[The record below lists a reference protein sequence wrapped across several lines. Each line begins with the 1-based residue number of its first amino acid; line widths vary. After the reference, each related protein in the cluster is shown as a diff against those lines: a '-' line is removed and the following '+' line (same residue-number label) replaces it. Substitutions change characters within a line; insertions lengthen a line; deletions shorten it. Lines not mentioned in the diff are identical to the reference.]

1 MLDWGRSELGITINE
16 FYGQTECNVLVSS
29 CSDWFQPVT
38 GMLGKVVPGHE
49 VVVLGS
55 DGQPAPAGVLGEIAV
70 RSPDPVM
77 FLGYWNAQAA
87 TAAKFRGEWLLTGD
101 LGVLERAD
109 FIRFVQKPT
118 ANQMP
123 AFGDQP
129 AQALAD
135 VYAYI
140 KSIPER
146 TPPPVQ
152 NIPILND
159 VLKTIP

>member
-1 MLDWGRSELGITINE
+1 MKVAALSLIVVMILPAMMTGR
-16 FYGQTECNVLVSS
+16 Q
-29 CSDWFQPVT
+29 
-38 GMLGKVVPGHE
+38 
-49 VVVLGS
+49 
-55 DGQPAPAGVLGEIAV
+55 
-70 RSPDPVM
+70 
-77 FLGYWNAQAA
+77 AQDSAA
-87 TAAKFRGEWLLTGD
+87 NLTGN
-101 LGVLERAD
+101 VERGKTLFTVAFKCASCHGTTGESGSPRLVPMRRTQAD

-118 ANQMP
+118 ANAMP

-129 AQALAD
+129 PQALAD

-152 NIPILND
+152 SIPVLND

>member
-1 MLDWGRSELGITINE
+1 MKVFWLFLVVAMATI
-16 FYGQTECNVLVSS
+16 
-29 CSDWFQPVT
+29 
-38 GMLGKVVPGHE
+38 PGW
-49 VVVLGS
+49 
-55 DGQPAPAGVLGEIAV
+55 Q
-70 RSPDPVM
+70 
-77 FLGYWNAQAA
+77 AQDAA
-87 TAAKFRGEWLLTGD
+87 ANLTGNA
-101 LGVLERAD
+101 ERGKTLFTASFKCASCHGTTGESGSPRLVPMRRTQAD

-118 ANQMP
+118 ANAMP

-152 NIPILND
+152 SIPALND
-159 VLKTIP
+159 VLKAIP

>member
-1 MLDWGRSELGITINE
+1 MWFALTTMLILSVAT
-16 FYGQTECNVLVSS
+16 
-29 CSDWFQPVT
+29 
-38 GMLGKVVPGHE
+38 MVPAQD
-49 VVVLGS
+49 S
-55 DGQPAPAGVLGEIAV
+55 PA
-70 RSPDPVM
+70 
-77 FLGYWNAQAA
+77 N
-87 TAAKFRGEWLLTGD
+87 LTGN
-101 LGVLERAD
+101 VERGKTLFTTTLKCAACHGSTGESGSPRLVPMRRSQAE
-109 FIRFVQKPT
+109 FIAFVQKPT
-118 ANQMP
+118 ANAMP
-123 AFGDQP
+123 AFGDRP

>member
-1 MLDWGRSELGITINE
+1 MKVFWLFLVVAMATIAG
-16 FYGQTECNVLVSS
+16 GQ
-29 CSDWFQPVT
+29 
-38 GMLGKVVPGHE
+38 
-49 VVVLGS
+49 
-55 DGQPAPAGVLGEIAV
+55 
-70 RSPDPVM
+70 
-77 FLGYWNAQAA
+77 AQDAA
-87 TAAKFRGEWLLTGD
+87 ANLTGNA
-101 LGVLERAD
+101 ERGKTLFTASFKCASCHGTTGESGSPRLVPMRRTQAD

-118 ANQMP
+118 ANAMP

-152 NIPILND
+152 SIPALND
-159 VLKTIP
+159 VLKAIP

>member
-1 MLDWGRSELGITINE
+1 MKVFWLFLVVAMATIAG
-16 FYGQTECNVLVSS
+16 GQAQDAAADL
-29 CSDWFQPVT
+29 T
-38 GMLGKVVPGHE
+38 GNAERGKT
-49 VVVLGS
+49 L
-55 DGQPAPAGVLGEIAV
+55 
-70 RSPDPVM
+70 
-77 FLGYWNAQAA
+77 F
-87 TAAKFRGEWLLTGD
+87 TAAFKCASCHGTTGESGSPRLVPMRRTQ
-101 LGVLERAD
+101 AD

-118 ANQMP
+118 ANAMP

-146 TPPPVQ
+146 TPPQVQ
-152 NIPILND
+152 SIPALND

>member
-1 MLDWGRSELGITINE
+1 MKVFWLFLVVAMATIAG
-16 FYGQTECNVLVSS
+16 GQAQDSAVNL
-29 CSDWFQPVT
+29 T
-38 GMLGKVVPGHE
+38 GNAERGKT
-49 VVVLGS
+49 L
-55 DGQPAPAGVLGEIAV
+55 
-70 RSPDPVM
+70 
-77 FLGYWNAQAA
+77 F
-87 TAAKFRGEWLLTGD
+87 TAAFKCASCHGTTGESGSPRLVPMRRTQ
-101 LGVLERAD
+101 AD

-118 ANQMP
+118 ANAMP

-152 NIPILND
+152 SIPALND

>member
-1 MLDWGRSELGITINE
+1 MKLLRS
-16 FYGQTECNVLVSS
+16 VL
-29 CSDWFQPVT
+29 
-38 GMLGKVVPGHE
+38 L
-49 VVVLGS
+49 
-55 DGQPAPAGVLGEIAV
+55 
-70 RSPDPVM
+70 
-77 FLGYWNAQAA
+77 A
-87 TAAKFRGEWLLTGD
+87 TAAIIPFTVVAGQTQDPATLTGNA
-101 LGVLERAD
+101 ERGKTFFTVAYKCASCHGSTGESGSPRLVPMKRAQAD

-118 ANQMP
+118 VNAMP

-129 AQALAD
+129 AQSLAD

-140 KSIPER
+140 KSIPEK

>member
-1 MLDWGRSELGITINE
+1 MKLL
-16 FYGQTECNVLVSS
+16 
-29 CSDWFQPVT
+29 
-38 GMLGKVVPGHE
+38 
-49 VVVLGS
+49 
-55 DGQPAPAGVLGEIAV
+55 IAL
-70 RSPDPVM
+70 M
-77 FLGYWNAQAA
+77 TFAA
-87 TAAKFRGEWLLTGD
+87 TITGSLAQDAGTTLTGNA
-101 LGVLERAD
+101 ERGKTLFMSSFKCASCHGTTGESGNPRLVPMRRTQAD
-109 FIRFVQKPT
+109 FIKFVQKPT
-118 ANQMP
+118 VNAMP
-123 AFGDQP
+123 AFGDQS

>member
-1 MLDWGRSELGITINE
+1 MKLIFALPLMAAML
-16 FYGQTECNVLVSS
+16 
-29 CSDWFQPVT
+29 
-38 GMLGKVVPGHE
+38 VPAQ
-49 VVVLGS
+49 S
-55 DGQPAPAGVLGEIAV
+55 Q
-70 RSPDPVM
+70 DP
-77 FLGYWNAQAA
+77 AA
-87 TAAKFRGEWLLTGD
+87 TLTGNA
-101 LGVLERAD
+101 ERGKTLFISSFKCASCHGSTGESGSPRLVPMRRSQAD
-109 FIRFVQKPT
+109 FIAFVRKPT
-118 ANQMP
+118 VQAMP

-129 AQALAD
+129 PQALAD

>member
-1 MLDWGRSELGITINE
+1 MKVMCLCVLALALILLPATGS
-16 FYGQTECNVLVSS
+16 GQSKES
-29 CSDWFQPVT
+29 
-38 GMLGKVVPGHE
+38 
-49 VVVLGS
+49 
-55 DGQPAPAGVLGEIAV
+55 PA
-70 RSPDPVM
+70 
-77 FLGYWNAQAA
+77 N
-87 TAAKFRGEWLLTGD
+87 LTGNA
-101 LGVLERAD
+101 ERGKILFTSAFKCASCHGTTGESGSPRLVPMRRTQAD
-109 FIRFVQKPT
+109 FIAFVQKPT
-118 ANQMP
+118 VNAMP
-123 AFGDQP
+123 TFGDQP

>member
-1 MLDWGRSELGITINE
+1 MKVMGLCVLAMAMLLAAATIS
-16 FYGQTECNVLVSS
+16 GQSKESPTS
-29 CSDWFQPVT
+29 VT
-38 GMLGKVVPGHE
+38 GNAERGKTLFISAFKCASCHGTTGESGSPRLVPMRRT
-49 VVVLGS
+49 
-55 DGQPAPAGVLGEIAV
+55 Q
-70 RSPDPVM
+70 
-77 FLGYWNAQAA
+77 
-87 TAAKFRGEWLLTGD
+87 
-101 LGVLERAD
+101 AD
-109 FIRFVQKPT
+109 FITFVQKPT
-118 ANQMP
+118 VNAMP

>member
-1 MLDWGRSELGITINE
+1 MK
-16 FYGQTECNVLVSS
+16 VLFAFLALAATMASVQAQDST
-29 CSDWFQPVT
+29 PALT
-38 GMLGKVVPGHE
+38 GNAERGKVLFTTSFKCASCHGTTGE
-49 VVVLGS
+49 SGS
-55 DGQPAPAGVLGEIAV
+55 PRLIPMRRTQ
-70 RSPDPVM
+70 
-77 FLGYWNAQAA
+77 
-87 TAAKFRGEWLLTGD
+87 
-101 LGVLERAD
+101 AD
-109 FIRFVQKPT
+109 FIKFVQKPT
-118 ANQMP
+118 VNAMP

-129 AQALAD
+129 PQALAD

>member
-1 MLDWGRSELGITINE
+1 M
-16 FYGQTECNVLVSS
+16 
-29 CSDWFQPVT
+29 
-38 GMLGKVVPGHE
+38 KVFW
-49 VVVLGS
+49 L
-55 DGQPAPAGVLGEIAV
+55 
-70 RSPDPVM
+70 
-77 FLGYWNAQAA
+77 FLGVAMILPAMIAGGQAQDSAA
-87 TAAKFRGEWLLTGD
+87 NLTGNA
-101 LGVLERAD
+101 ERGKTLFTASFKCASCHGTTGESGSPRLVPMRRTQAD

-118 ANQMP
+118 ANAMP

-152 NIPILND
+152 SIPALND
-159 VLKTIP
+159 VLKAIP

>member
-1 MLDWGRSELGITINE
+1 MKLLRSVLLAAAAIIPVTIVA
-16 FYGQTECNVLVSS
+16 GQTQ
-29 CSDWFQPVT
+29 D
-38 GMLGKVVPGHE
+38 
-49 VVVLGS
+49 
-55 DGQPAPAGVLGEIAV
+55 PA
-70 RSPDPVM
+70 
-77 FLGYWNAQAA
+77 
-87 TAAKFRGEWLLTGD
+87 TLTGNA
-101 LGVLERAD
+101 ERGKTLFTVAYKCASCHGSTGESGSPRLVPMKRAQAD

-118 ANQMP
+118 VNAMP

-129 AQALAD
+129 AQSLAD

-140 KSIPER
+140 KSIPEK

>member
-1 MLDWGRSELGITINE
+1 MMKLIW
-16 FYGQTECNVLVSS
+16 VALVSIVAA
-29 CSDWFQPVT
+29 QT
-38 GMLGKVVPGHE
+38 
-49 VVVLGS
+49 
-55 DGQPAPAGVLGEIAV
+55 
-70 RSPDPVM
+70 PDP
-77 FLGYWNAQAA
+77 NAN
-87 TAAKFRGEWLLTGD
+87 LTGNA
-101 LGVLERAD
+101 ERGKALFTSSFKCASCHGSTGESGSPRLVPMRRTQAD

-118 ANQMP
+118 VNAMP

-152 NIPILND
+152 NVPILND